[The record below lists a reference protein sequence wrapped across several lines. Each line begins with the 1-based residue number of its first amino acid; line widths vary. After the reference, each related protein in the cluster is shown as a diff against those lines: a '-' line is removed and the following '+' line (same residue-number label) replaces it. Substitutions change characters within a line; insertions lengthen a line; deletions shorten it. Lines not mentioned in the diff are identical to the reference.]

1 MPAAKPQCSE
11 KNKADVEIK
20 NETKMTDEQRNA
32 QKKYAG
38 EKKASMKRRD
48 SHHDYRE
55 RRMYMITLEVEGRR
69 PLFGRVVGNAYAEQ
83 GSRDEPRIEL
93 TELGKAVQS
102 EWMSIHGFYPQIEVM
117 AVQMMPDHMH
127 GILFVTDT
135 LPVHLGQVIS
145 GFKAGCRKAQRALIA
160 TEEERTAERAA
171 AEPLLTEKARQGKA
185 AERAAGE
192 KAAERRAER
201 AGERAGERAAAE
213 PLLTEK
219 ARQEKAEPLLAEKT
233 GQGKAEGKTAGK
245 AAAEPLLTEKTRQ
258 EKAEPLLAE
267 KTGQGKAE
275 GKTAGKA
282 AAEPL
287 LAEKTGQGKTA
298 GKAAAEPL
306 LTEKAR
312 QEKAEPLLTEKAK
325 EEQEQ
330 EGKEPLV
337 SQYATALPLPEEAGA
352 NCALFAK
359 GYNDLILRSFD
370 ELPVWQNYLRDN
382 PRRLLLK
389 RARPEW
395 LRPFFGL
402 QIGSHTYNGIGNRLL
417 LTACKRKT
425 VLVSRRLTDSMI
437 EEETARYLELAKQGT
452 VLVSA
457 AISPGE
463 KRVMRAVFDAGY
475 PTIVIMQNGFTPMS
489 KPHGRQFDACA
500 SGALLM
506 LSPWEHHN
514 EKQKITAVQC
524 RQMNLMAL
532 EICEN

>member
-1 MPAAKPQCSE
+1 
-11 KNKADVEIK
+11 
-20 NETKMTDEQRNA
+20 
-32 QKKYAG
+32 
-38 EKKASMKRRD
+38 
-48 SHHDYRE
+48 
-55 RRMYMITLEVEGRR
+55 
-69 PLFGRVVGNAYAEQ
+69 
-83 GSRDEPRIEL
+83 
-93 TELGKAVQS
+93 
-102 EWMSIHGFYPQIEVM
+102 
-117 AVQMMPDHMH
+117 MH

-160 TEEERTAERAA
+160 AEEEKAAERAA
-171 AEPLLTEKARQGKA
+171 AEPLLTEKARQEGK
-185 AERAAGE
+185 E
-192 KAAERRAER
+192 KKGKE
-201 AGERAGERAAAE
+201 
-213 PLLTEK
+213 
-219 ARQEKAEPLLAEKT
+219 QEKEEK
-233 GQGKAEGKTAGK
+233 
-245 AAAEPLLTEKTRQ
+245 
-258 EKAEPLLAE
+258 
-267 KTGQGKAE
+267 
-275 GKTAGKA
+275 
-282 AAEPL
+282 
-287 LAEKTGQGKTA
+287 
-298 GKAAAEPL
+298 
-306 LTEKAR
+306 
-312 QEKAEPLLTEKAK
+312 
-325 EEQEQ
+325 EQ
-330 EGKEPLV
+330 EGREPVV

-417 LTACKRKT
+417 LTASKRKT

>member
-1 MPAAKPQCSE
+1 
-11 KNKADVEIK
+11 
-20 NETKMTDEQRNA
+20 MTDEQRNA

-69 PLFGRVVGNAYAEQ
+69 PLFGRVVGNAYAEP

-102 EWMSIHGFYPQIEVM
+102 EWMSIHGFFPQIEVM
-117 AVQMMPDHMH
+117 ALQMMPDHMH

-160 TEEERTAERAA
+160 AEEERTAGEKAAERAAERAA
-171 AEPLLTEKARQGKA
+171 AEPLLTEKAK
-185 AERAAGE
+185 
-192 KAAERRAER
+192 
-201 AGERAGERAAAE
+201 
-213 PLLTEK
+213 
-219 ARQEKAEPLLAEKT
+219 QEKAEALLA
-233 GQGKAEGKTAGK
+233 GK
-245 AAAEPLLTEKTRQ
+245 
-258 EKAEPLLAE
+258 
-267 KTGQGKAE
+267 
-275 GKTAGKA
+275 
-282 AAEPL
+282 
-287 LAEKTGQGKTA
+287 
-298 GKAAAEPL
+298 
-306 LTEKAR
+306 
-312 QEKAEPLLTEKAK
+312 
-325 EEQEQ
+325 EQ
-330 EGKEPLV
+330 EGKEQEGREPVV

-370 ELPVWQNYLRDN
+370 ELPVWKNYLHDN

-417 LTACKRKT
+417 LTASKRKT